1 MLYYKNTWKQ
11 RNKDYKEELLDAL
24 CFLNMASPVG
34 YKVVSIPDCLHSSFH
49 TFVFSYV
56 LLEVLR
62 PNSNSKNMLF
72 IQNRFRIIVSLEYEI
87 HKIHKT
93 QTKWYN
99 SYKKVFTRSCG
110 NFLCFN
116 TIGGTWRR
124 LRINNLSSSETS
136 WRRVGSW

>member
-11 RNKDYKEELLDAL
+11 RNKDCKEELLDAL

-34 YKVVSIPDCLHSSFH
+34 YKVVPIPDCFHSPFH
-49 TFVFSYV
+49 IFVFSYV

-93 QTKWYN
+93 QTKWIILT
-99 SYKKVFTRSCG
+99 KK
-110 NFLCFN
+110 FLQGP
-116 TIGGTWRR
+116 GGIFFAST
-124 LRINNLSSSETS
+124 L
-136 WRRVGSW
+136 